1 VPTESPTSSGTQAPP
16 STEKVSLSIHALL
29 HPSTF
34 LKRLASWFVLWVG
47 TLFLIFYGW
56 QNVSLL
62 CIGLLGLLGQWEFY
76 RAQEEKGL
84 KVFKQSGL
92 FCGALIF
99 ANTWY
104 FLIFRPAHAGFVHF
118 GEELILVFCVLGAFI
133 RLVVRQENHAAPITT
148 AALTLLGLLYVPFLF
163 NFVALL
169 AFMPNDDPNENR
181 FLLIYLL
188 AVTKFSDVGAYVVG
202 SLIGKHKMIPRI
214 SPGKTWEGFVGAIL
228 TSLVISVVMT
238 HVMSGKLHALTFVDS
253 IVLGLLLPLISV
265 VGDLAESVVKRD
277 ASIKDSGHTIPG
289 IGGALDLID
298 SILFTAPVLYFY
310 LQFMGPMQP
319 SSDSTL
325 TGNGFSVRAEQVEV
339 QYDSDKRMNHFL
351 ATGNVTITQ
360 PNRVSQSGKAE
371 YFDNGKK
378 IVLTDHPTVTENKNR
393 IIAPKITINLVDPNV
408 LTEGKPTKV
417 VVLNSATAP

>member
-1 VPTESPTSSGTQAPP
+1 MLIFTRVPPESPTSPGTLSPV
-16 STEKVSLSIHALL
+16 STEKTALSIRTLL
-29 HPSTF
+29 KPSTF

-47 TLFLIFYGW
+47 TLFLIFSGW
-56 QNVSLL
+56 QNLSLF
-62 CIGLLGLLGQWEFY
+62 CIGFLGLLGQWEFY

-104 FLIFRPAHAGFVHF
+104 FLIFRPTHAGFVHF

-133 RLVVRQENHAAPITT
+133 RLVIRQENHAAPITT

-169 AFMPNDDPNENR
+169 AFKPGVLDENR

-238 HVMSGKLHALTFVDS
+238 YVMSERLHALTFVDS

-310 LQFMGPMQP
+310 LQFMAPVQP
-319 SSDSTL
+319 
-325 TGNGFSVRAEQVEV
+325 
-339 QYDSDKRMNHFL
+339 
-351 ATGNVTITQ
+351 
-360 PNRVSQSGKAE
+360 
-371 YFDNGKK
+371 
-378 IVLTDHPTVTENKNR
+378 
-393 IIAPKITINLVDPNV
+393 
-408 LTEGKPTKV
+408 
-417 VVLNSATAP
+417 